1 MAREF
6 DPSAPLKPHTKVRSV
21 VDLPNVPIYTNGKVE
36 LANGVSWV
44 RYWVRFEN
52 GEVVGHV
59 SHGDVIPVK
68 LWDQYLVHKE
78 QVEREAAEAEAR
90 AAAAAEAGAGAAA
103 GGGASGGGAAGG
115 GAVVNGVSIPPHL
128 LERSAAARTRLGA

>member
-21 VDLPNVPIYTNGKVE
+21 IDLPNVAKYSNGKVE
-36 LANGVSWV
+36 LANGVTWV

-52 GEVVGHV
+52 GESIGHI

-68 LWDQYLVHKE
+68 FWDQYLVHKE
-78 QVEREAAEAEAR
+78 QTEREAAEAEAR
-90 AAAAAEAGAGAAA
+90 AAAAAEAGVDAAASGGGEAAA
-103 GGGASGGGAAGG
+103 GGGS
-115 GAVVNGVSIPPHL
+115 VINGVSIPPHL
-128 LERSAAARTRLGA
+128 LERSAAARTRLGG

>member
-21 VDLPNVPIYTNGKVE
+21 IDLPNVPKFSNGKIE
-36 LANGVSWV
+36 LANGVSWI

-52 GEVVGHV
+52 GEALGHI

-68 LWDQYLVHKE
+68 FWPQYLVQKE
-78 QVEREAAEAEAR
+78 QAEIDAAAAEAR
-90 AAAAAEAGAGAAA
+90 AAAAAEAGVSAGADGSGSAAAA
-103 GGGASGGGAAGG
+103 GGGAE
-115 GAVVNGVSIPPHL
+115 VNGVSIPPHL
-128 LERSAAARTRLGA
+128 LERSASARTRLGG

>member
-21 VDLPNVPIYTNGKVE
+21 VELDGIEKFSDGKIE
-36 LANGVSWV
+36 LANGVTWL
-44 RYWVRFEN
+44 RYWVRFNN

-68 LWDQYLVHKE
+68 FWDQYLVHKE
-78 QVEREAAEAEAR
+78 RTEREAAEAEALAAER
-90 AAAAAEAGAGAAA
+90 AANDA
-103 GGGASGGGAAGG
+103 GGGDSGGGDAGGG
-115 GAVVNGVSIPPHL
+115 GAVVVNGVTVPQRL
-128 LERSAAARTRLGA
+128 LDMSVAARKRLGAEL